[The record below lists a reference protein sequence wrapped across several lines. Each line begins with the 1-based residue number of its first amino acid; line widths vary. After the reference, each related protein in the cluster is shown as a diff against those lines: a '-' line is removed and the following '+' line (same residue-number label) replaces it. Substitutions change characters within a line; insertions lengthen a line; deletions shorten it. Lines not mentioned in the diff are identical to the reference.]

1 MVQIGRFTAQH
12 DGPMVVFLIGMR
24 VNNWLRWREWLPVAS
39 AMGPMQDYLRRYPES
54 GFLGANG
61 PFFSPN
67 FREIVTVQY
76 WRSTE
81 DLERFARQ
89 DPHLHPEA
97 WRRFFRQ
104 SFKGGAVGIWHE
116 TYRVEAGA
124 FESVYG
130 NMPPYGLAR
139 ATEAVPVRGRLES
152 MRGRLGGAL
161 GDSSRESAGPG
172 P

>member
-89 DPHLHPEA
+89 DPRLHPEA